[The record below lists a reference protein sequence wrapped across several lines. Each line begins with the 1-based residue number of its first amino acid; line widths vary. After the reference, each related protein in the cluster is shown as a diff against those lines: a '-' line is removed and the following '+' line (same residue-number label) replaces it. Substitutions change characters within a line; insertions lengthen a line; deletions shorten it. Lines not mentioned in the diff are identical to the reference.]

1 MQISFLNCWTTFTEE
16 NVQMFSRNSSTIIWN
31 WCHRMNQNSK
41 LTLAFFYA
49 AFVCIRVIVDNDPV
63 SMEQCPQAIEFI
75 SIRGCFCSC
84 NGMLYFLPLH
94 FTRRPS
100 FMSSKSNLV
109 CVEVF
114 FITWH
119 WQWLNTKRMSCV
131 SDRVSINKRSS
142 RNVFNALQM
151 MLNVRFFD

>member
-49 AFVCIRVIVDNDPV
+49 AFACIRVIVDNDPV

-84 NGMLYFLPLH
+84 NGMLYHYCHYILH
-94 FTRRPS
+94 VVRVLCPAKVIWCALKSFSSLDIGNDLIPS
-100 FMSSKSNLV
+100 ECL
-109 CVEVF
+109 
-114 FITWH
+114 
-119 WQWLNTKRMSCV
+119 
-131 SDRVSINKRSS
+131 
-142 RNVFNALQM
+142 A
-151 MLNVRFFD
+151 